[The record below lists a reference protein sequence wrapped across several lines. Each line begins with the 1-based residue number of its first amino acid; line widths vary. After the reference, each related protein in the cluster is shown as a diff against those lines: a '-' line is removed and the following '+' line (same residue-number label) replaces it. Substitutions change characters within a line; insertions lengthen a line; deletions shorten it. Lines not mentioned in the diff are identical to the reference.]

1 MEFRAAHILLCIFWC
16 IVLIVGMFGLVFY
29 PGSKMIY
36 VLFTIFLNALL
47 VLGFT
52 RGRIYFDTFI
62 GIFFW
67 LGFWLKYSVRTIFF
81 GGDFQAPEL
90 IGKFGGT
97 PPEFDRALLVVICG
111 ISGLLIASFIR
122 RRFLFSYNDTGA
134 RIRFEATFTVYQ
146 RYRKLILTAFFCLIV
161 VVSVSNLALGIYQR
175 GTLPKTILPLGL
187 SGVYTWLLLFG
198 LASFSAVILDY
209 EFRLKKEP
217 YLAGLIGIAET
228 FFSNVSILSRG
239 MVLNGSS
246 LLIGMRDTSGRRS
259 MRPGIRYKLIVLGVF
274 MTMFLASVF
283 ITNEVRER
291 LFYSDFSS
299 RTNISKSFLVRMTFA
314 KLLLLFG
321 IKAPEPVVEAIA
333 GVETLVIDRWIGI
346 EGVMSMVGHRQL
358 GWGLWK
364 EAWGEKYSHSGTSMY
379 DLKILGASQEGLKH
393 HHFISIPGIVAFFYY
408 PGSMIFLLTSMVLL
422 GVFAAGLEFLA
433 YRLSDGNLILC
444 ALFGQVIA
452 YRYAHFG
459 YVPAQSYLL
468 FGSLVLNLLI
478 IYFSG
483 KFLSQLTKG
492 SGQ

>member
-1 MEFRAAHILLCIFWC
+1 
-16 IVLIVGMFGLVFY
+16 
-29 PGSKMIY
+29 
-36 VLFTIFLNALL
+36 
-47 VLGFT
+47 
-52 RGRIYFDTFI
+52 
-62 GIFFW
+62 
-67 LGFWLKYSVRTIFF
+67 
-81 GGDFQAPEL
+81 
-90 IGKFGGT
+90 
-97 PPEFDRALLVVICG
+97 
-111 ISGLLIASFIR
+111 
-122 RRFLFSYNDTGA
+122 
-134 RIRFEATFTVYQ
+134 
-146 RYRKLILTAFFCLIV
+146 
-161 VVSVSNLALGIYQR
+161 
-175 GTLPKTILPLGL
+175 
-187 SGVYTWLLLFG
+187 
-198 LASFSAVILDY
+198 
-209 EFRLKKEP
+209 
-217 YLAGLIGIAET
+217 
-228 FFSNVSILSRG
+228 
-239 MVLNGSS
+239 
-246 LLIGMRDTSGRRS
+246 
-259 MRPGIRYKLIVLGVF
+259 
-274 MTMFLASVF
+274 MFLASVF
-283 ITNEVRER
+283 ITNQVRER
-291 LFYSDFSS
+291 HFYSDFSS
-299 RTNISKSFLVRMTFA
+299 RTNISKSFLVKMTFA
-314 KLLLLFG
+314 RLFLLFG
-321 IKAPEPVVEAIA
+321 IKVPEPVIEAIA
-333 GVETLVIDRWIGI
+333 GVEALVIDRWIGI